1 MKKIVKMWKMNI
13 WFWKESKFYIKPWR
27 FKDYL
32 YAPVAWFKF
41 MKCLLKDLDNMNIS
55 YKPTY
60 RIPSALVKKES
71 WHKYI

>member
-13 WFWKESKFYIKPWR
+13 WFWKESNSYVKPWK

-41 MKCLLKDLDNMNIS
+41 MKYS
-55 YKPTY
+55 YKG
-60 RIPSALVKKES
+60 LDLN
-71 WHKYI
+71 